1 MLTSKQRAYLR
12 GLAASEDTILHVGK
26 GDLNE
31 NIIIQAKEALKA
43 RELIK
48 GKVLENS
55 TLTPKEVCD
64 LLCTECKAD
73 GVQVIGSKFVLYKR
87 NEMDPRI
94 VLPKTE
100 KKKQIR

>member
-12 GLAASEDTILHVGK
+12 GLAAREDTILHVGK
-26 GDLNE
+26 GDLSE
-31 NIIIQAKEALKA
+31 NIITQAKDALKA

-55 TLTPKEVCD
+55 GLSSQEVCD
-64 LLCTECKAD
+64 QLCEVCKAD

-87 NEMDPRI
+87 NEQNPRI
-94 VLPKTE
+94 ELPKQS
-100 KKKQIR
+100 KKKL